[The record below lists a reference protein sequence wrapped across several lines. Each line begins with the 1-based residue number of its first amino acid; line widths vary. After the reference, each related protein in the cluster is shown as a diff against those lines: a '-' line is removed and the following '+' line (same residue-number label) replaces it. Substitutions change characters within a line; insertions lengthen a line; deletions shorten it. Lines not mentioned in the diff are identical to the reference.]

1 MMFEKATGVFAYL
14 HGIFTGTDGFF
25 KLDPVT
31 NIDYKSMTPTKVF
44 SNKEFTV
51 WALGIPKGD
60 MPTLAYKIVS
70 EKGTIV
76 VTGAGGSNQAD
87 KFRDAFIAF
96 AKGADILMMPMP
108 IDENAYAADT
118 FLHTKP

>member
-1 MMFEKATGVFAYL
+1 M
-14 HGIFTGTDGFF
+14 
-25 KLDPVT
+25 
-31 NIDYKSMTPTKVF
+31 
-44 SNKEFTV
+44 
-51 WALGIPKGD
+51 
-60 MPTLAYKIVS
+60 
-70 EKGTIV
+70 

-118 FLHTKP
+118 FLNIKP